1 LGWDSCSIMKNPLL
15 DLYLKH
21 ASMFRWFETLEP
33 ESLRFLLL
41 ATWYIML
48 WNPADVEQK
57 LTKFYGNVID
67 GPKVL
72 GLLDAMKRR
81 YVYSDQY
88 AWAVPN
94 EEAIGVLV
102 EHSPLV
108 EVGAG
113 RGYWARL
120 AAQAGADILAFDP
133 FPPGTA
139 DVNKWHH
146 PPGLF
151 FDVAKGGAEVA
162 ADHPDRTLFLCW
174 PPWGQ
179 DVASRTLRS
188 YQGNT
193 VIYVGDEGLSAATPE
208 FYSELA
214 AGWTKVRVVDIPQ
227 WPGIRDRL
235 EVWQRSEATS

>member
-1 LGWDSCSIMKNPLL
+1 MQNKLYE
-15 DLYLKH
+15 LYLKQ
-21 ASMFRWFETLEP
+21 ADTFRWFETLEP

-57 LTKFYGNVID
+57 LAKFYGSVID

-72 GLLDAMKRR
+72 RLIEAMKQRF
-81 YVYSDQY
+81 VYSDHY

-94 EEAIGVLV
+94 KEAIEALA

-120 AAQAGADILAFDP
+120 AAAAGADVLAFDP
-133 FPPGTA
+133 YPPGPEGG
-139 DVNKWHH
+139 NKWHH
-146 PPGLF
+146 KPGMF
-151 FDVAKGGAEVA
+151 FKVGKADAEIA
-162 ADHPDRTLFLCW
+162 AQHPDRTLFLCW
-174 PPWGQ
+174 PPYGQ
-179 DVASRTLRS
+179 DVASRALRS
-188 YQGNT
+188 YRGDT

-208 FYSELA
+208 FYAELE
-214 AGWTKVRVVDIPQ
+214 AGFTKVRTVEIPQ
-227 WPGIRDRL
+227 WPGIQDRL
-235 EVWQRSEATS
+235 EIWRRSRAGPAT